1 MEAKAAMSA
10 LLERFETVAR
20 GAERGHRLPG
30 GLLFGFR
37 SLPVVFG

>member
-10 LLERFETVAR
+10 LVDRFSSVAR
-20 GAERGHRLPG
+20 GRDPGKRLPG